1 MKFSKILI
9 EGRVEDFESKYTQK
23 YGAQNVQRIV
33 NMVTPKY
40 LEWVGKNFDSVNFD
54 ENYGKLVAALK
65 NFDKISH
72 NLDKTDIN
80 QFKSLQELMGELD
93 QYNGRQRREVEK
105 HEGGNVVYND
115 DRFYV
120 VNPLTHQASCYYGKG
135 TKWCTAA
142 TGDEHFRRY
151 NTEGKLFYIIDKTK
165 DSSDPF
171 YKIAILRNFDGTE
184 SFWDA
189 KDNSIPQIW
198 GIIGQDEFAKVT
210 ESINQYMEQEFAE
223 QLKIFRDEVLAKKER
238 ERLRKLELQRILDQK
253 TQQANE
259 RRLNGEWELNDNC
272 PDVGL
277 KAHALLDWLVDT
289 SDVKALTNE
298 DKVEMQR
305 LRDEIERLN
314 DEFEAAEDSDA
325 GLSLLD
331 EVSDLED
338 ELTELEEKIDVYN
351 IVPNGGHYDLQ
362 AFEVINSDD
371 LQGREYAV
379 GDEDEV
385 KSSCYDYVDG
395 LIDDIGYEGFNGSF
409 AEDYIDKEQVKNYA
423 YDFYYDD
430 VNDNPESFFDENERE
445 LSNQQRDRILQYN
458 KRKQKI
464 EMTIS
469 SLEDSITDT
478 EDEDEISNLE
488 DKISELN
495 DELDE
500 IDSEIE
506 DIESSP
512 EGDFPDNLIEDKV
525 QELTDDA
532 VYDPAGWLREMG
544 LEMEN
549 FIDKDEFIQGV
560 IDADGY
566 GSTLSSYDGNAD
578 EVDVEG
584 TTYYVIRIN

>member
-9 EGRVEDFESKYTQK
+9 EGKVEDFESKYTQK

-40 LEWVGKNFDSVNFD
+40 LEWVGRNFDSVNFD

-65 NFDKISH
+65 NFDKTSH

-80 QFKSLQELMGELD
+80 QYKSLQELIGKLD

-120 VNPLTHQASCYYGKG
+120 VNPLTHDASCYYGKG

-151 NTEGKLFYIIDKTK
+151 NTEGKLFYIIDKIK

-171 YKIAILRNFDGTE
+171 YKIAILRNFDGKE

-189 KDNSIPQIW
+189 KDDSIPQIR
-198 GIIGQDEFAKVT
+198 GIISDEDFKKVS

-223 QLKIFRDEVLAKKER
+223 QLKIFRDEEAAEKER
-238 ERLRKLELQRILDQK
+238 KRLRKLEFQRILDQK

-289 SDVKALTNE
+289 SNVEALTNE

-305 LRDEIERLN
+305 LRDDIERLT
-314 DEFEAAEDSDA
+314 DEYDAAEDVDT
-325 GLSLLD
+325 SLLD
-331 EVSDLED
+331 DISDLED

-351 IVPNGGHYDLQ
+351 IIPVGGHYDLQ
-362 AFEVINSDD
+362 SFEVINSAD
-371 LQGREYAV
+371 LEGREYAV
-379 GDEDEV
+379 GDEDEI

-395 LIDDIGYEGFNGSF
+395 LIDDIGYEGFNRGF
-409 AEDYIDKEQVKNYA
+409 AEDYIDKEQVKSYA

-430 VNDNPESFFDENERE
+430 VNDNPESFFDDNERG
-445 LSNQQRDRILQYN
+445 LSNKQKDRILQYN
-458 KRKQKI
+458 KRKERI

-469 SLEDSITDT
+469 SLEESISDT

-488 DKISELN
+488 EKVSELN

-500 IDSEIE
+500 IDTEIE
-506 DIESSP
+506 DIEGSP
-512 EGDFPDNLIEDKV
+512 EGYFPDDLIEDKV

-532 VYDPAGWLREMG
+532 TYDLAGWLREHG

-566 GSTLSSYDGNAD
+566 GHTLSSYDGNVD

-584 TTYYVIRIN
+584 ITYYVIRVN

>member
-40 LEWVGKNFDSVNFD
+40 LEWVGRNFDSVNFD

-80 QFKSLQELMGELD
+80 QYKSLQELIGELD
-93 QYNGRQRREVEK
+93 QYSSRQRREVEK

-184 SFWDA
+184 SYWDA
-189 KDNSIPQIW
+189 TDKSIPQIW
-198 GIIGQDEFAKVT
+198 GVVGFDEFAKVT
-210 ESINQYMEQEFAE
+210 ESINQYMEQEYAE
-223 QLKIFRDEVLAKKER
+223 QLKIFRDKELAKKER
-238 ERLRKLELQRILDQK
+238 ERLARLEAQRILDRK
-253 TQQANE
+253 TQEANG
-259 RRLNGEWELNDNC
+259 RRLNEEWELGDDC
-272 PDVGL
+272 PEIGL

-289 SDVKALTNE
+289 SDVSAITNE
-298 DKVEMQR
+298 DRVEIQR
-305 LRDEIERLN
+305 IKNDIERLN
-314 DEFEAAEDSDA
+314 AEYDA
-325 GLSLLD
+325 SEDADTSLLD
-331 EVSDLED
+331 DISDLED

-351 IVPNGGHYDLQ
+351 IIPVGGHYDLQ
-362 AFEVINSDD
+362 SFEVINAGLD
-371 LQGREYAV
+371 GRDYAV
-379 GDEDEV
+379 GDEDEI
-385 KSSCYDYVDG
+385 KSSCYHYVEQ
-395 LIDDIGYEGFNGSF
+395 LIDDIGYEGFSKGF
-409 AEDYIDKEQVKNYA
+409 AEDYISQEQVKDYA

-430 VNDNPESFFDENERE
+430 VRDNPESYFDENQRE
-445 LSNQQRDRILQYN
+445 LSKEQKDRILQYN
-458 KRKQKI
+458 TRKERI
-464 EMTIS
+464 GMMIS
-469 SLEDSITDT
+469 SLEDRMSDM
-478 EDEDEISNLE
+478 EDEDEISELQE
-488 DKISELN
+488 KVDELN

-506 DIESSP
+506 DIENDP
-512 EGDFPDNLIEDKV
+512 EGEYPDDLVDDKAE
-525 QELTDDA
+525 ELAKDA
-532 VYDPAGWLREMG
+532 AYDPMDWLKEMG

-560 IDADGY
+560 IDSDGY
-566 GSTLSSYDGNAD
+566 GNTLASYDGNAD

-584 TTYYVIRIN
+584 TTYYVIRLN

>member
-1 MKFSKILI
+1 MEDRLEI
-9 EGRVEDFESKYTQK
+9 EH
-23 YGAQNVQRIV
+23 RI
-33 NMVTPKY
+33 
-40 LEWVGKNFDSVNFD
+40 
-54 ENYGKLVAALK
+54 
-65 NFDKISH
+65 
-72 NLDKTDIN
+72 IN
-80 QFKSLQELMGELD
+80 EHELA
-93 QYNGRQRREVEK
+93 RKEK
-105 HEGGNVVYND
+105 
-115 DRFYV
+115 
-120 VNPLTHQASCYYGKG
+120 
-135 TKWCTAA
+135 
-142 TGDEHFRRY
+142 
-151 NTEGKLFYIIDKTK
+151 
-165 DSSDPF
+165 
-171 YKIAILRNFDGTE
+171 
-184 SFWDA
+184 
-189 KDNSIPQIW
+189 
-198 GIIGQDEFAKVT
+198 
-210 ESINQYMEQEFAE
+210 
-223 QLKIFRDEVLAKKER
+223 

-289 SDVKALTNE
+289 SDVSALTNE

-314 DEFEAAEDSDA
+314 DEYDAAEDADT
-325 GLSLLD
+325 SLLD
-331 EVSDLED
+331 EISDLED

-409 AEDYIDKEQVKNYA
+409 AEDYIDEEQVKNYA
-423 YDFYYDD
+423 YDYYYDD
-430 VNDNPESFFDENERE
+430 VNDNPESFFDDNERE
-445 LSNQQRDRILQYN
+445 LSNQQKDRVLQYN

-495 DELDE
+495 EKFIFSMLRENDVK
-500 IDSEIE
+500 IE
-506 DIESSP
+506 DFVSNDYLKGLISDVADNYKYNIEKVIKEYESEKSDGYYYDDEEEEYYDDEEDYIEYEFKSIKNELSSRVLKEFLNWGIDIIKTDLSFLITKVIVEKYNLSNDVVFENQP
-512 EGDFPDNLIEDKV
+512 NIEFDIYEILNEFPKNELAEMLFEHLSELFYN
-525 QELTDDA
+525 ELTQLPEIGQ
-532 VYDPAGWLREMG
+532 Y
-544 LEMEN
+544 
-549 FIDKDEFIQGV
+549 F
-560 IDADGY
+560 
-566 GSTLSSYDGNAD
+566 
-578 EVDVEG
+578 
-584 TTYYVIRIN
+584 

>member
-1 MKFSKILI
+1 
-9 EGRVEDFESKYTQK
+9 
-23 YGAQNVQRIV
+23 
-33 NMVTPKY
+33 
-40 LEWVGKNFDSVNFD
+40 
-54 ENYGKLVAALK
+54 
-65 NFDKISH
+65 
-72 NLDKTDIN
+72 
-80 QFKSLQELMGELD
+80 
-93 QYNGRQRREVEK
+93 
-105 HEGGNVVYND
+105 
-115 DRFYV
+115 
-120 VNPLTHQASCYYGKG
+120 
-135 TKWCTAA
+135 
-142 TGDEHFRRY
+142 
-151 NTEGKLFYIIDKTK
+151 
-165 DSSDPF
+165 
-171 YKIAILRNFDGTE
+171 
-184 SFWDA
+184 
-189 KDNSIPQIW
+189 
-198 GIIGQDEFAKVT
+198 
-210 ESINQYMEQEFAE
+210 
-223 QLKIFRDEVLAKKER
+223 
-238 ERLRKLELQRILDQK
+238 
-253 TQQANE
+253 
-259 RRLNGEWELNDNC
+259 
-272 PDVGL
+272 VGL
-277 KAHALLDWLVDT
+277 EAHALLNWLVDT

-430 VNDNPESFFDENERE
+430 VNDNPESFFDDNERE

-464 EMTIS
+464 EMMIS

-495 DELDE
+495 DELDD

-512 EGDFPDNLIEDKV
+512 EGDFPDDLIEGKV
-525 QELTDDA
+525 QDLTDDA
-532 VYDPAGWLREMG
+532 VYDAAGWLREMS
-544 LEMEN
+544 LEMN
-549 FIDKDEFIQGV
+549 DFIDKDEFIQGV

-566 GSTLSSYDGNAD
+566 GSSLSSYDGNAD